1 MQLAFRLLPGSG
13 VQDHSEKALTHLL
26 DRRRAVNDLPA
37 VDVDVLFLPVPQ
49 GSVGRELERG
59 RRSAAVGRA
68 TSRGEADH
76 VGAARDLTGR
86 RDWVVARG
94 VHVDKTARG

>member
-1 MQLAFRLLPGSG
+1 MHLAFRLLPGSG
-13 VQDHSEKALTHLL
+13 VQHNAEEALAHLL
-26 DRRRAVNDLPA
+26 DRGDAVDNLPA
-37 VDVDVLFLPVPQ
+37 VNVDVLFLPVPQ

-76 VGAARDLTGR
+76 VSAARDLAGR
-86 RDWVVARG
+86 GDWVVARR
-94 VHVDKTARG
+94 VHVDESAG